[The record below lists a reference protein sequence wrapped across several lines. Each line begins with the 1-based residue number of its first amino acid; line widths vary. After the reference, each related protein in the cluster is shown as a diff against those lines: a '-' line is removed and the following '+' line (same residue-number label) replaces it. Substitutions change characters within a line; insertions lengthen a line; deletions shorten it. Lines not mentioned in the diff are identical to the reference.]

1 MRPLKIIE
9 GKKIWIWFISIFII
23 CSLLVLLLSGSL
35 QIKQNINTDATLDE
49 FKSHMDMQITS
60 MMKQYNIPGCNIALV
75 KDGQIAWLQ
84 SYGYADLASNRV
96 LTVDTPMS
104 VQSISKSITA
114 WGVMRLVEKGI
125 IDLDTPVTHYLNTWQ
140 FPVADELIDK
150 ITVRQLLNHTSGMPI
165 GDFTKIYDPKENIPS
180 NREAM
185 TEEAILMRKPGTR
198 FSYSNVG
205 YNILEILIEDVTGQS
220 FSEYIGSEVLFP
232 LGMENSFFEFDKEI
246 NPYPPTGYNLK
257 GEPVP
262 VYVYPSKAS
271 GGLFATANDIAKFAI
286 GSMQDNPVLS
296 NDSISKM
303 YQLESKKIG
312 IYKPCL

>member
-1 MRPLKIIE
+1 
-9 GKKIWIWFISIFII
+9 
-23 CSLLVLLLSGSL
+23 
-35 QIKQNINTDATLDE
+35 
-49 FKSHMDMQITS
+49 
-60 MMKQYNIPGCNIALV
+60 
-75 KDGQIAWLQ
+75 
-84 SYGYADLASNRV
+84 
-96 LTVDTPMS
+96 
-104 VQSISKSITA
+104 
-114 WGVMRLVEKGI
+114 
-125 IDLDTPVTHYLNTWQ
+125 
-140 FPVADELIDK
+140 
-150 ITVRQLLNHTSGMPI
+150 
-165 GDFTKIYDPKENIPS
+165 
-180 NREAM
+180 M

-312 IYKPCL
+312 IYSLVFDGYGFGHYKKSCQMELSQSHMVVRVAL